1 MKLRVTRDKKCVRFV
16 AEGDIDERGADI
28 LDKHFQELDKK
39 EIGEFV
45 LDLKNVDYIGS
56 SAIGQLILFYKKLAE
71 TRVKMRIENV
81 SKDIYN
87 LLLDLDIDKLITISK
102 Y

>member
-1 MKLRVTRDKKCVRFV
+1 MKLTVACDKKCVRFTP
-16 AEGDIDERGADI
+16 EGDIDERGADI

-39 EIGEFV
+39 EIGELV
-45 LDLKNVDYIGS
+45 LDFKNVDYIGS

-71 TRVKMRIENV
+71 TRCKIRIENV

-87 LLLDLDIDKLITISK
+87 LLLDLDIDKLISISR